1 MAHRT
6 KKFSELNK
14 EHMQTL
20 ATEMRRMHKKPSVCS
35 VTQIILAAEAVNE
48 YFRKELTRFFS
59 NQVQFRL
66 LDALILH
73 DGVMRATDMSRLTF
87 RSKVAITKA
96 IDNLEKAGLVKR
108 GPAEK
113 DRREKDIAITEK
125 GVRLI
130 SMTMGER
137 WLAHNKIASCFDD
150 KTALDLINSLKQVR
164 RHTRSLILSKEE

>member
-6 KKFSELNK
+6 KKFSVLNK

-48 YFRKELTRFFS
+48 FFRKELTRFFS

-108 GPAEK
+108 GPVEK
-113 DRREKDIAITEK
+113 DRREKNIAITDK

-130 SMTMGER
+130 SMTMSER
-137 WLAHNKIASCFDD
+137 WLAHNKIASCLDD